1 SRTIVRNDALRLEV
15 FGDMDPMSQKEL
27 AQQIRD
33 ELLELPD
40 VTSVTLSGAR
50 PYEISIELPEDT
62 LLKYGLS
69 LDQVAQRIRL
79 SSLDLPAGTLDT
91 DGGEI
96 LVRTQAL
103 AYDFQDFERIVLLT
117 TTDGT

>member
-1 SRTIVRNDALRLEV
+1 EVLNDVKVRVDGILTFPVDAEPAIVSRTIVRNDALRLEV

-79 SSLDLPAGTLDT
+79 SSLDLPAGTLD
-91 DGGEI
+91 
-96 LVRTQAL
+96 
-103 AYDFQDFERIVLLT
+103 
-117 TTDGT
+117 